1 VFENKLYVASGGLK
15 ENGQNQFRADGFFS
29 LVDGDWK
36 RYSEGTVPFL
46 RSNGVIFDYYRV
58 AVRPSDGKIFVG
70 TYTRGLVEFDGE
82 ETFEVYTDQNSTLT
96 RATRDTNNIRVGGLA
111 FDKDNNLWIANHS
124 AARPISVLKN
134 DGTWKSLN
142 PSADKTLQQVAVDE
156 LGYKWFVVA
165 EKGVMVYDDGGTIDD
180 ISDDRDR
187 YFTENNS
194 TLPSSIINCIEVD
207 RDGKVWVGTSDGVV
221 VFECDPFNEECVG
234 GLPIVGQ
241 NEIDDE
247 DAYLLG
253 GEDVRTIAV
262 NGANQKWFGTTN
274 GVFLTSENGREQFAF
289 FNDKNS
295 PLFDNLVS
303 DIAINQETGE
313 VFFGTNKGIISFR
326 GQATEG
332 KRFNDINAY
341 AFPNPVRPEYD
352 GPIAIKGLAENANVK
367 ITDIK
372 GQLIFET
379 EAQGGQAVWDGRDYN
394 GRRASSGVYLVFS
407 TKVDLNNPDT
417 LVTKI
422 LFIN

>member
-1 VFENKLYVASGGLK
+1 
-15 ENGQNQFRADGFFS
+15 
-29 LVDGDWK
+29 
-36 RYSEGTVPFL
+36 
-46 RSNGVIFDYYRV
+46 
-58 AVRPSDGKIFVG
+58 
-70 TYTRGLVEFDGE
+70 
-82 ETFEVYTDQNSTLT
+82 
-96 RATRDTNNIRVGGLA
+96 
-111 FDKDNNLWIANHS
+111 
-124 AARPISVLKN
+124 
-134 DGTWKSLN
+134 
-142 PSADKTLQQVAVDE
+142 
-156 LGYKWFVVA
+156 
-165 EKGVMVYDDGGTIDD
+165 
-180 ISDDRDR
+180 
-187 YFTENNS
+187 
-194 TLPSSIINCIEVD
+194 VD